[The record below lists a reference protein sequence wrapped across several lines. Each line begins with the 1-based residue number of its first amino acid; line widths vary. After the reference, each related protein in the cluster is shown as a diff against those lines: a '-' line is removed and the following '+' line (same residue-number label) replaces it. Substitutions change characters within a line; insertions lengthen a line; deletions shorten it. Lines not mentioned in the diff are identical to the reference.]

1 MFILKWRSASFWE
14 LYHTVGPILKT
25 GVLRLCQSL
34 VRLCCY
40 CLQLYVCL
48 SVSLMCDCLPYG
60 VWSRS
65 SSSLSV
71 DDEPMHLLFRCRPV
85 NGVSLRLL
93 TYRSQVLICEIATA
107 FLIWL
112 CQGEG
117 GDPVLSQIVIWLN
130 NWKSFFFFF
139 FIIQTM
145 ETLTFKAHPPKA
157 VTFSQW
163 LD

>member
-1 MFILKWRSASFWE
+1 MSIHWHVIINWISVGKSCKPCYEKQIEFIISRQNIIFNEGHFLLPACLKGSTAGCCTFYLKVEVSFILGTLSYSRS
-14 LYHTVGPILKT
+14 YLKT

-48 SVSLMCDCLPYG
+48 SVSLMCDCMPYG

-93 TYRSQVLICEIATA
+93 TYRS
-107 FLIWL
+107 
-112 CQGEG
+112 
-117 GDPVLSQIVIWLN
+117 
-130 NWKSFFFFF
+130 
-139 FIIQTM
+139 
-145 ETLTFKAHPPKA
+145 
-157 VTFSQW
+157 
-163 LD
+163 

>member
-1 MFILKWRSASFWE
+1 MSIHWHVIINWISVGKSCKPCYEKQIEFIISRQNIIFNEGHFLLPACLKGSTAGCCRFILKWRSASFWE

-93 TYRSQVLICEIATA
+93 TYRS
-107 FLIWL
+107 
-112 CQGEG
+112 
-117 GDPVLSQIVIWLN
+117 
-130 NWKSFFFFF
+130 
-139 FIIQTM
+139 
-145 ETLTFKAHPPKA
+145 
-157 VTFSQW
+157 
-163 LD
+163 